1 MSINYPNLE
10 IINHD
15 LLPHKQTQLLIVSK
29 NQAIEDIRKL
39 LLNGYVL
46 FGENRVQEA
55 KQKFTRKLLDEFPN
69 LNLLLIGPLLSN
81 YNKLSISIF
90 NCIQSLDR
98 KKLIDAIVR
107 EKKNQDLI
115 LTKEFY
121 IQINIGNEKQKAGVL
136 PNDLFDLYEYS
147 IKFNLNITGLMCIP
161 PQVAN
166 HEIFFEKMENLK
178 QKINKN
184 LKLSM
189 GMSGDYKIAL
199 KNNSNLIR
207 IGSKIFK

>member
-10 IINHD
+10 IINRD
-15 LLPHKQTQLLIVSK
+15 LLPHKQAQLLIVSK
-29 NQAIEDIRKL
+29 NQAIDDIQKL

-55 KQKFTRKLLDEFPN
+55 KQKFTPKLFEEFSN
-69 LNLLLIGPLLSN
+69 LNLHLIGPLQSN
-81 YNKLSISIF
+81 KTKLALSIF
-90 NCIQSLDR
+90 HCIQSIDR
-98 KKLIDAIVR
+98 KKLIDVIVK
-107 EKKNQDLI
+107 ESENHDFI

-121 IQINIGNEKQKAGVL
+121 IQINIGQEKQKAGVL
-136 PNDLFDLYEYS
+136 PKDLFDLYEYS

-161 PQVAN
+161 PQSAN
-166 HEIFFEKMENLK
+166 PKIFFEEMVSLK
-178 QKINKN
+178 EKLNKN

-189 GMSGDYKIAL
+189 GMSDDYEIAL
-199 KNNSNLIR
+199 KYHSNLIR

>member
-10 IINHD
+10 IINQD

-39 LLNGYVL
+39 LLNGYLL

-69 LNLLLIGPLLSN
+69 LNLHLIGPLQSN
-81 YNKLSISIF
+81 KTKLALSIF
-90 NCIQSLDR
+90 HCIQSLDR

-121 IQINIGNEKQKAGVL
+121 IQINIGNEEQKAGVL

-166 HEIFFEKMENLK
+166 PEIFFEEMENLK

-199 KNNSNLIR
+199 KSNSNLIR

>member
-10 IINHD
+10 IINRD
-15 LLPHKQTQLLIVSK
+15 LLPHKQAQLLIVSK
-29 NQAIEDIRKL
+29 NQAIDDIQKL

-55 KQKFTRKLLDEFPN
+55 KQKFTPKLFEEFSN
-69 LNLLLIGPLLSN
+69 LNLHLIGPLQSN
-81 YNKLSISIF
+81 KTKLALSIF
-90 NCIQSLDR
+90 HCIQSIDR
-98 KKLIDAIVR
+98 KKLIDVIVK
-107 EKKNQDLI
+107 ESENHDFI

-121 IQINIGNEKQKAGVL
+121 IQINIGQEKQKAGVL
-136 PNDLFDLYEYS
+136 PKDLFDLYEYS

-161 PQVAN
+161 PQLAN
-166 HEIFFEKMENLK
+166 PKIFFEEMVSLK
-178 QKINKN
+178 EKLNKN

-189 GMSGDYKIAL
+189 GMSDDYKIAL
-199 KNNSNLIR
+199 KYQSNLIR

>member
-39 LLNGYVL
+39 LLNGYLL

-69 LNLLLIGPLLSN
+69 LNLHLIGPLQSN
-81 YNKLSISIF
+81 KTKLALSIF
-90 NCIQSLDR
+90 HCIQSLDR

-107 EKKNQDLI
+107 EKKNHDLI

-121 IQINIGNEKQKAGVL
+121 IQINIGHEKQKAGVL

-166 HEIFFEKMENLK
+166 PEIFFEEMENLK

-199 KNNSNLIR
+199 QSNSNLIR

>member
-69 LNLLLIGPLLSN
+69 LNLHLIGPLQSN
-81 YNKLSISIF
+81 KTKLALSIF
-90 NCIQSLDR
+90 HCIQSLDR

-107 EKKNQDLI
+107 ENKNKDLI

-121 IQINIGNEKQKAGVL
+121 IQINIGHEKQKAGVL

-166 HEIFFEKMENLK
+166 PEIFFEKMENLK

>member
-1 MSINYPNLE
+1 MSINYLNLE
-10 IINHD
+10 IINQD
-15 LLPHKQTQLLIVSK
+15 LLLHKQAQLLIVSK
-29 NQAIEDIRKL
+29 NQAIEDVRKL
-39 LLNGYVL
+39 LLNGYEL

-55 KQKFTRKLLDEFPN
+55 ERKFTKNLLDEFPD
-69 LNLLLIGPLLSN
+69 LNLHLIGPLQSN
-81 YNKLSISIF
+81 KTKLALSIF
-90 NCIQSLDR
+90 HCIQSIDR

-107 EKKNQDLI
+107 ENKDRDLI

-121 IQINIGNEKQKAGVL
+121 IQVNIGHEKQKAGVL
-136 PNDLFDLYEYS
+136 PKDLFDLYEYS

-161 PQVAN
+161 PQVTN
-166 HEIFFEKMENLK
+166 PEIFFEQMGNLK
-178 QKINKN
+178 DKLNKN

>member
-10 IINHD
+10 IINRD
-15 LLPHKQTQLLIVSK
+15 LLPHKQAKLLIVSK
-29 NQAIEDIRKL
+29 NQAIDDIQKL

-55 KQKFTRKLLDEFPN
+55 KQKFTPKLFEEFPS
-69 LNLLLIGPLLSN
+69 LNLHLIGPLQSN
-81 YNKLSISIF
+81 KTKLALSIF
-90 NCIQSLDR
+90 HCIQSIDR
-98 KKLIDAIVR
+98 KKLIDVIVK
-107 EKKNQDLI
+107 ESENHDFI

-121 IQINIGNEKQKAGVL
+121 IQINIGQEKQKAGVL
-136 PNDLFDLYEYS
+136 PKDLFDLYEYS

-161 PQVAN
+161 PQLAN
-166 HEIFFEKMENLK
+166 PKIFFEEMVSLK
-178 QKINKN
+178 EKLNKN

-189 GMSGDYKIAL
+189 GMSDDYKIAL
-199 KNNSNLIR
+199 KYQSNLIR

>member
-1 MSINYPNLE
+1 MSINYQNLE
-10 IINHD
+10 IINQD

-39 LLNGYVL
+39 LLNGYLL

-55 KQKFTRKLLDEFPN
+55 KKKFTRKLLDEFPN
-69 LNLLLIGPLLSN
+69 LNLHLIGPLQSN
-81 YNKLSISIF
+81 KTKLALSIF
-90 NCIQSLDR
+90 HCIQSLDR

-121 IQINIGNEKQKAGVL
+121 IQINIGNEEQKAGVL

-147 IKFNLNITGLMCIP
+147 IKLNLNITGLMCIP

-166 HEIFFEKMENLK
+166 PEIFFEEMENLK

-189 GMSGDYKIAL
+189 GMSSDYKIAL
-199 KNNSNLIR
+199 QNNSNLIR

>member
-1 MSINYPNLE
+1 LSINYPNLE
-10 IINHD
+10 IINQD

-39 LLNGYVL
+39 LLNGYLL

-69 LNLLLIGPLLSN
+69 LNLHLIGPLQSN
-81 YNKLSISIF
+81 KTKLALSIF
-90 NCIQSLDR
+90 HCIQSLDR

-121 IQINIGNEKQKAGVL
+121 IQINIGNEEQKAGVL

-166 HEIFFEKMENLK
+166 PEIFFEEMENLK

-199 KNNSNLIR
+199 KSNSNLIR

>member
-10 IINHD
+10 IIKKD
-15 LLPHKQTQLLIVSK
+15 LLPYKQAQLLIVSK
-29 NQAIEDIRKL
+29 NQSIEDIRKL

-55 KQKFTRKLLDEFPN
+55 KQKFTPKLLDEFPN
-69 LNLLLIGPLLSN
+69 LNLHLIGPLQSN
-81 YNKLSISIF
+81 KTKLALSIF
-90 NCIQSLDR
+90 HCIQSLDR

-107 EKKNQDLI
+107 EKKNHDLI

-121 IQINIGNEKQKAGVL
+121 IQINIGHEKQKAGVL

-166 HEIFFEKMENLK
+166 PETFFEEMENLK

-184 LKLSM
+184 LKLSI

-199 KNNSNLIR
+199 QNNSNLIR

>member
-1 MSINYPNLE
+1 LSINYPNLE
-10 IINHD
+10 IINQD

-39 LLNGYVL
+39 LLNGYLL

-55 KQKFTRKLLDEFPN
+55 KKKFTRKLLDEFPN
-69 LNLLLIGPLLSN
+69 LNLHLIGPLQSN
-81 YNKLSISIF
+81 KTKLALSIF
-90 NCIQSLDR
+90 HCIKSLDR

-161 PQVAN
+161 PQVTN
-166 HEIFFEKMENLK
+166 PEIFFEEMENLK

-199 KNNSNLIR
+199 QSNSNLIR

>member
-10 IINHD
+10 IINQD

-39 LLNGYVL
+39 LLNGYLL

-69 LNLLLIGPLLSN
+69 LNLHLIGPLQSN
-81 YNKLSISIF
+81 KTKLALSIF
-90 NCIQSLDR
+90 HCIQSLDR

-107 EKKNQDLI
+107 EKKNHDLI

-121 IQINIGNEKQKAGVL
+121 IQINIGHEKQKAGVL

-147 IKFNLNITGLMCIP
+147 IKLNLNITGLMCIP

-166 HEIFFEKMENLK
+166 PEIFFEEMENLK

-199 KNNSNLIR
+199 KSNSNLIR

>member
-10 IINHD
+10 IINQD

-39 LLNGYVL
+39 LLNGYLL

-55 KQKFTRKLLDEFPN
+55 KKKFTRKLLDEFPN
-69 LNLLLIGPLLSN
+69 LNLHLIGPLQSN
-81 YNKLSISIF
+81 KTKLALSIF
-90 NCIQSLDR
+90 HCIKSLDR

-161 PQVAN
+161 PQVTN
-166 HEIFFEKMENLK
+166 PEIFFEEMENLK

-199 KNNSNLIR
+199 QSNSNLIR

>member
-10 IINHD
+10 IINRD
-15 LLPHKQTQLLIVSK
+15 LLSQKQAQLLIVSK
-29 NQAIEDIRKL
+29 NQAIDDIRTL

-55 KQKFTRKLLDEFPN
+55 KKKFTLKLLEEFPN
-69 LNLLLIGPLLSN
+69 LKLHLIGPLQSNKAKLALST
-81 YNKLSISIF
+81 F
-90 NCIQSLDR
+90 HCIQSIDR
-98 KKLIDAIVR
+98 KRLVDTIVK
-107 EKKNQDLI
+107 ENKNRDLI

-121 IQINIGNEKQKAGVL
+121 IQINIGHEKQKAGVL
-136 PNDLFDLYEYS
+136 PKDLFDLYEYS

-166 HEIFFEKMENLK
+166 PEIFFEEMESLK
-178 QKINKN
+178 EKLNKK

-189 GMSGDYKIAL
+189 GMSNDYNIAL

-207 IGSKIFK
+207 IGSMIFK

>member
-10 IINHD
+10 IINQD
-15 LLPHKQTQLLIVSK
+15 LVPHKHTQLLIVSK
-29 NQAIEDIRKL
+29 NQSIEDIRTL

-55 KQKFTRKLLDEFPN
+55 QQKFTRKMLDEFPN
-69 LNLLLIGPLLSN
+69 LNLHLIGPLQSN
-81 YNKLSISIF
+81 KTKLALSIF
-90 NCIQSLDR
+90 HCIQSLDR

-107 EKKNQDLI
+107 ENNNHDLI

-121 IQINIGNEKQKAGVL
+121 IQINIGHEKQKAGVL

-161 PQVAN
+161 PQEAN
-166 HEIFFEKMENLK
+166 PEIFFEKMENLK

-199 KNNSNLIR
+199 NNNSNLIR

>member
-10 IINHD
+10 IINRD
-15 LLPHKQTQLLIVSK
+15 LLPHKQAQLLIVSK
-29 NQAIEDIRKL
+29 NQAIDDIQKL

-55 KQKFTRKLLDEFPN
+55 KQKFTPKLFEEFPS
-69 LNLLLIGPLLSN
+69 LNLHLIGPLQSN
-81 YNKLSISIF
+81 KTKLALSIF
-90 NCIQSLDR
+90 HCIQSIDR
-98 KKLIDAIVR
+98 KKLIDVIVK
-107 EKKNQDLI
+107 ESENHDFI

-121 IQINIGNEKQKAGVL
+121 IQINIGQEKQKAGVL
-136 PNDLFDLYEYS
+136 PKDLFDLYEYS

-161 PQVAN
+161 PQLAN
-166 HEIFFEKMENLK
+166 PKIFFEEMVSLK
-178 QKINKN
+178 EKLNKN

-189 GMSGDYKIAL
+189 GMSDDYKIAL
-199 KNNSNLIR
+199 KYQSNLIR

>member
-10 IINHD
+10 IINQD

-39 LLNGYVL
+39 LLNGYLL

-55 KQKFTRKLLDEFPN
+55 KKKFTRKLLDEFPN
-69 LNLLLIGPLLSN
+69 LNLHLIGPLQSN
-81 YNKLSISIF
+81 KTKLALSIF
-90 NCIQSLDR
+90 HCIQSLDR

-107 EKKNQDLI
+107 EKKNHDLI

-121 IQINIGNEKQKAGVL
+121 IQINIGHEKQKAGVL

-147 IKFNLNITGLMCIP
+147 IKLNLNITGLMCIP

-166 HEIFFEKMENLK
+166 PEIFFEEMENLK

-199 KNNSNLIR
+199 KSNSNLIR

>member
-39 LLNGYVL
+39 FLNGYVL

-69 LNLLLIGPLLSN
+69 LNLHLIGPLQSN
-81 YNKLSISIF
+81 KTKLALSIF
-90 NCIQSLDR
+90 HCIQSLDR

-107 EKKNQDLI
+107 ENKNKDLI
-115 LTKEFY
+115 LTREFY
-121 IQINIGNEKQKAGVL
+121 IQINIGHEKQKAGVL

-166 HEIFFEKMENLK
+166 P
-178 QKINKN
+178 
-184 LKLSM
+184 
-189 GMSGDYKIAL
+189 
-199 KNNSNLIR
+199 
-207 IGSKIFK
+207 

>member
-10 IINHD
+10 TISRD
-15 LLPHKQTQLLIVSK
+15 LLLHKKAQLLIVSK
-29 NQAIEDIRKL
+29 NQVIEDIRKL
-39 LLNGYVL
+39 LINGYML

-55 KQKFTRKLLDEFPN
+55 KQKFTQKLLDEFPN
-69 LNLLLIGPLLSN
+69 LNLHLIGPLQSN
-81 YNKLSISIF
+81 KTKLALSIF
-90 NCIQSLDR
+90 HCIQSIDR

-161 PQVAN
+161 PQVTN
-166 HEIFFEKMENLK
+166 PEIFFEEMENLK

-199 KNNSNLIR
+199 QSNSNLIR